1 MAYPWLHWQTVI
13 SVKNVTMQ
21 YKASTRPALRDL
33 SLDVDKGDFTFLIG
47 PSGSGKSTFFRLLLK
62 EDKPTT
68 GDVYVGD
75 FHVNKL
81 PSRKVPKLRQSVGC
95 VFQDFRL
102 LQQKSVAE
110 NVAFALEVIGKPRS
124 TVDKVVPEVLEYVG
138 LSGKA
143 DRMPYELSGGEMQR
157 VAIARAIANRPLLLL
172 ADEPTGNL
180 DPDTSREIVEVL
192 DRVNRRGT
200 TVVMAT
206 HDRAIVDSMR
216 RRVLEFSNG
225 RLARDD
231 EHGVYGLGG

>member
-1 MAYPWLHWQTVI
+1 VI

-33 SLDVDKGDFTFLIG
+33 SLEVDKGDFAFLIG

-62 EDKPTT
+62 EDKPTS

-81 PSRKVPKLRQSVGC
+81 PGRRVPKLRQSIGC

-110 NVAFALEVIGKPRS
+110 NVAFALEVIGKPKS
-124 TVDKVVPEVLEYVG
+124 TVSKVVPEVLEYVG

-206 HDRAIVDSMR
+206 HDRQIVDAMR

-225 RLARDD
+225 RLTRDD
-231 EHGVYGLGG
+231 AHGVYGLGG

>member
-1 MAYPWLHWQTVI
+1 
-13 SVKNVTMQ
+13 
-21 YKASTRPALRDL
+21 
-33 SLDVDKGDFTFLIG
+33 
-47 PSGSGKSTFFRLLLK
+47 
-62 EDKPTT
+62 
-68 GDVYVGD
+68 
-75 FHVNKL
+75 
-81 PSRKVPKLRQSVGC
+81 
-95 VFQDFRL
+95 L

-110 NVAFALEVIGKPRS
+110 NVAFALEVIGKPKS
-124 TVDKVVPEVLEYVG
+124 TVSKVVPEVLEYVG

-206 HDRAIVDSMR
+206 HDRQIVDAMR

-225 RLARDD
+225 RLTRDD
-231 EHGVYGLGG
+231 AHGVYGLGG

>member
-1 MAYPWLHWQTVI
+1 MI
-13 SVKNVTMQ
+13 SVNNVTMQ

-33 SLDVDKGDFTFLIG
+33 SLDVDKGDFAFLIG

-62 EDKPTT
+62 EDKPTS

-81 PSRKVPKLRQSVGC
+81 PSRKVPKLRQSIGC

-110 NVAFALEVIGKPRS
+110 NVAFALEVIGKPRN
-124 TVDKVVPEVLEYVG
+124 TVTKVVPEVLDYVG

-206 HDRAIVDSMR
+206 HDRQIVDSMR

-225 RLARDD
+225 RLTRDD
-231 EHGVYGLGG
+231 AHGVYGLGG

>member
-1 MAYPWLHWQTVI
+1 VI

>member
-1 MAYPWLHWQTVI
+1 VI
-13 SVKNVTMQ
+13 SVNNVTMQ

-33 SLDVDKGDFTFLIG
+33 SLDVDKGDFAFLIG

-62 EDKPTT
+62 EDKPTS

-81 PSRKVPKLRQSVGC
+81 PGRKVPKLRQSIGC

-110 NVAFALEVIGKPRS
+110 NVAFALEVIGKPRN
-124 TVDKVVPEVLEYVG
+124 TVSKVVPEVLDYVG

-206 HDRAIVDSMR
+206 HDRQIVDSMR

-225 RLARDD
+225 RLTRDD
-231 EHGVYGLGG
+231 AHGVYGLGG

>member
-1 MAYPWLHWQTVI
+1 
-13 SVKNVTMQ
+13 
-21 YKASTRPALRDL
+21 
-33 SLDVDKGDFTFLIG
+33 
-47 PSGSGKSTFFRLLLK
+47 
-62 EDKPTT
+62 
-68 GDVYVGD
+68 
-75 FHVNKL
+75 
-81 PSRKVPKLRQSVGC
+81 

-110 NVAFALEVIGKPRS
+110 NVAFALEVIGKPKS
-124 TVDKVVPEVLEYVG
+124 TVSKVVPEVLEYVG

-206 HDRAIVDSMR
+206 HDRQIVDAMR

-225 RLARDD
+225 RLTRDD
-231 EHGVYGLGG
+231 AHGVYGLGG